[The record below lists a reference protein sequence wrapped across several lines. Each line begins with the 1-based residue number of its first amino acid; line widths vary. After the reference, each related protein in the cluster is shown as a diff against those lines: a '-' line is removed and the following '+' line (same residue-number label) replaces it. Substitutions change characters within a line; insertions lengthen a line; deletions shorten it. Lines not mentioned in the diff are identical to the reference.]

1 MRAAHKKFP
10 VKLNFYA
17 STLLLVDE
25 RPCSRGENLEW
36 EGGHTTKKGNE
47 SFIGKVETLSK
58 CSNFHIRDK

>member
-1 MRAAHKKFP
+1 MRAVHKKFP

-36 EGGHTTKKGNE
+36 EGGAHNKERERKFYRQ
-47 SFIGKVETLSK
+47 S
-58 CSNFHIRDK
+58 

>member
-1 MRAAHKKFP
+1 MRAVHKKFP

-25 RPCSRGENLEW
+25 RPCSVGEESG
-36 EGGHTTKKGNE
+36 EDGGHTTKKGNE